1 MNDFNRD
8 QMIDDYICGRLS
20 KDDLTAFENQ
30 LREDSGLAEE
40 VAINKN
46 LFALHDSSS
55 WEEITTL
62 NKDGKLYE
70 NYLLSKDGQHIKK
83 AINQAQH
90 SYKQQTTS
98 PIKLYKWY
106 AAAASVVLLIA
117 FSYIFTSNQNSPE
130 NLYADFSNLSELP
143 SLTQRSDADKLLSDA
158 EELFLNK
165 QYIAAVRSLEL
176 YNEKYNTSTSNTLL
190 YKGICYLELN
200 DFSKATTQFN
210 TLKNSNS
217 LDRNKAFWYLALTSL
232 KQKNIKETKR
242 LLQLIVNESYFN
254 HQKAEELLSILS

>member
-20 KDDLTAFENQ
+20 KEDQISFQNQLDRDPDLTEV
-30 LREDSGLAEE
+30 

-46 LFALHDSSS
+46 LFAFHGSSS
-55 WEEITTL
+55 WKEITTL
-62 NKDGKLYE
+62 NNEGKLYR
-70 NYLLSKDGQHIKK
+70 NYLLSKDAQTIKT
-83 AINQAQH
+83 AINNAQY
-90 SYKQQTTS
+90 SYKQQTSS

-176 YNEKYNTSTSNTLL
+176 YNEKYNSNTSNTLL
-190 YKGICYLELN
+190 YKGMCYLELN
-200 DFSKATTQFN
+200 DFSKAKTHFN
-210 TLKNSNS
+210 ALKNTNS
-217 LDRNKAFWYLALTSL
+217 LDHNKAFWYLALTSL
-232 KQKNIKETKR
+232 KQKNIKETKQ

-254 HQKAEELLSILS
+254 HQKAEELLAILN